1 MIMSIRE
8 IITQIESQM
17 QKTLEKMKSDFS
29 TLRTGRASSALL
41 ENLRV
46 DYYGTLTPIN
56 QLANIAAPEARTLE
70 IRAWDKAAVPAI
82 EKAIQKS
89 DLGLNPSNDGTL
101 IRLQIPKLTE
111 ERRKDLIRVVRKMSE
126 EYRVSVRNERRDG
139 LEKLKK
145 SEKAKEITEDDLKSA
160 EHEIQKM
167 TDSLIK
173 KVDEMLAAKERD
185 IMEV

>member
-1 MIMSIRE
+1 MSVRDIAKHFE
-8 IITQIESQM
+8 GQM
-17 QKTLEKMKSDFS
+17 QKTMDKMRADFS

-46 DYYGTLTPIN
+46 DYYGTMTPIN
-56 QLANIAAPEARTLE
+56 QLANISTPEARTIE
-70 IRAWDKAAVPAI
+70 VRAWDKAAIQPI
-82 EKAIQKS
+82 ERAIQKS

-126 EYRVSVRNERRDG
+126 EYRVALRNERRDAV
-139 LEKLKK
+139 EKIKK

-160 EHEIQKM
+160 ENEIQKM
-167 TDSLIK
+167 TDSFVK
-173 KVDEMLAAKERD
+173 KVDEMLANKERD

>member
-1 MIMSIRE
+1 MSVRQVIG
-8 IITQIESQM
+8 QIESAM
-17 QKTLEKMKSDFS
+17 LKTLEKMKADFS

-41 ENLRV
+41 ENVRV
-46 DYYGTLTPIN
+46 DYYGASTPIN
-56 QLANIAAPEARTLE
+56 QLANISVPEGRTLE
-70 IRAWDKAAVPAI
+70 IRAWDKGAIQLI

-89 DLGLNPSNDGTL
+89 DLGLTPSNDGTI

-111 ERRKDLIRVVRKMSE
+111 ERRKDLIRVVRKMAE

-139 LEKLKK
+139 VEKLKK
-145 SEKAKEITEDDLKSA
+145 SEKVKEITEDDLKSA
-160 EHEIQKM
+160 ENEVQKM
-167 TDSLIK
+167 TDQNIK

>member
-1 MIMSIRE
+1 MSVRQVIG
-8 IITQIESQM
+8 QIESQM
-17 QKTLEKMKSDFS
+17 QKTLEKMKADFS

-41 ENLRV
+41 ENVRV
-46 DYYGTLTPIN
+46 DYYGAATPIN
-56 QLANIAAPEARTLE
+56 QLANVSAPEGRTLE
-70 IRAWDKAAVPAI
+70 IRAWDKGAIQLI

-89 DLGLNPSNDGTL
+89 DLGLTPSNDGTV

-111 ERRKDLIRVVRKMSE
+111 ERRKDLIRVVRKMAE

-139 LEKLKK
+139 VEKLKK
-145 SEKAKEITEDDLKSA
+145 SEKVKEITEDDLQSA
-160 EHEIQKM
+160 EQEVQKM
-167 TDSLIK
+167 TDLNIK

>member
-1 MIMSIRE
+1 MALRDVIHH
-8 IITQIESQM
+8 IEGQM
-17 QKTLEKMKSDFS
+17 QKTQEKMKADFS

-56 QLANIAAPEARTLE
+56 QLANVSAPEGRTLE
-70 IRAWDKAAVPAI
+70 IRAWDKGAIQPI

-89 DLGLNPSNDGTL
+89 DLGLTPSNDGTI

-111 ERRKDLIRVVRKMSE
+111 ERRKDLIRVVRKMAE

-139 LEKLKK
+139 VEKLKK
-145 SEKAKEITEDDLKSA
+145 SEKVREITEDDLKSA
-160 EHEIQKM
+160 EQEVQKM
-167 TDSLIK
+167 TDSYIK